1 MPSTSIRI
9 DEQALAVLRDLAR
22 RQRQPVQT
30 VLKQAINSYRRRKF
44 IKEANAA
51 FAALRNNPEAWTG
64 EQQERDLWDRTS
76 GDGLKRE

>member
-1 MPSTSIRI
+1 MNRLSPYCGTSP
-9 DEQALAVLRDLAR
+9 EGSA
-22 RQRQPVQT
+22 
-30 VLKQAINSYRRRKF
+30 VLKQASNSYRRRKF
-44 IKEANAA
+44 IEEANAA